1 MNNFQRGEKLLSE
14 AENISRELTNVFE
27 GNLANLTVRRA
38 QEVVEISLKALLKM
52 MGIEYPKVHDVG
64 NLLEEVVEKRGI
76 KTQEGILERVK
87 KISSY
92 LARDRASSFYFEKDY
107 TLKEAKKAKEDAL
120 DVLNFAKKLAQRI
133 KS

>member
-14 AENISRELTNVFE
+14 AENISRELTNIFE
-27 GNLANLTVRRA
+27 SNLPNLAVRRA

-64 NLLEEVVEKRGI
+64 SLLQEVIKKRGI
-76 KTQEGILERVK
+76 KTQGRILERVK

-92 LARDRASSFYFEKDY
+92 LARDRAPSFDFEKDY

-120 DVLNFAKKLAQRI
+120 DVLDFAKKLAQRI

>member
-14 AENISRELTNVFE
+14 AESISRELTNVFE
-27 GNLANLTVRRA
+27 RNLPNLVVRRA

-64 NLLEEVVEKRGI
+64 SLLEEVIEKRRI
-76 KTQEGILERVK
+76 KMEGRILKRIKE
-87 KISSY
+87 ISSY
-92 LARDRASSFYFEKDY
+92 LARDRAPSFYFEKDY
-107 TLKEAKKAKEDAL
+107 TLEEARRAKEDAL
-120 DVLNFAKKLAQRI
+120 GVLDFAKKLTKRI

>member
-1 MNNFQRGEKLLSE
+1 LNNFQRGEKLLSE
-14 AENISRELTNVFE
+14 AENIFHELTNIFE
-27 GNLANLTVRRA
+27 RNLPNLAVRRA
-38 QEVVEISLKALLKM
+38 QEVVEVSLKALLKM

-64 NLLEEVVEKRGI
+64 NLLEEVIKKRGI
-76 KTQEGILERVK
+76 KMQGRILERVK

-92 LARDRASSFYFEKDY
+92 LARDRAPSFYFEKDY

-120 DVLNFAKKLAQRI
+120 DVLDFAKKLAQRI